1 MQQFHR
7 EWGLAENTTHY
18 SLARNVKVSGIREM
32 FILLDTHTHT
42 TTLSNFI
49 VNNKKKLQ
57 FFSHFQKSSNYHIKR
72 ILLQTNLSYK
82 KFLRDSS

>member
-42 TTLSNFI
+42 TTLSNFT
-49 VNNKKKLQ
+49 VNNKKSFN
-57 FFSHFQKSSNYHIKR
+57 FFPIFKNLPTI
-72 ILLQTNLSYK
+72 ILKESYY
-82 KFLRDSS
+82 RPI